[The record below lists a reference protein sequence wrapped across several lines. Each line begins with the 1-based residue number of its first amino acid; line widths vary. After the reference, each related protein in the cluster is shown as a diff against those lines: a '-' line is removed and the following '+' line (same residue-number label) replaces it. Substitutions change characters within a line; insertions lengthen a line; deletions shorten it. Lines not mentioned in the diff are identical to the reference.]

1 MGGLCVANTKE
12 RECQVKAAHSV
23 GCRRSRG
30 TCRQRLTQW
39 QSQGGGPSVWVSPRT
54 SFPVHISLGF
64 LCVWRLPLRPLERLT
79 CAEQR
84 VSVLAVS
91 TALSYYSDAYTAADG
106 VPEGFSDEDL
116 VMALLRGA
124 PLAPSRPLV
133 ATTFMFQRKEGEVL
147 IAHGAL
153 NCVSP
158 EARQDEEAQKADIFL
173 LISVAKS

>member
-1 MGGLCVANTKE
+1 MSGKSSTQCGVQTFQGNMSAKANSMAEPRWWAIGL
-12 RECQVKAAHSV
+12 
-23 GCRRSRG
+23 G
-30 TCRQRLTQW
+30 L
-39 QSQGGGPSVWVSPRT
+39 PRT